1 MGWAGL
7 GCSWYH
13 FTYPVGAGFGFCGGL
28 EECHW
33 ARPRL
38 VKQYENKIG
47 AGFGFCGGLEDFSI
61 PNLAYGFP
69 MANFDKKIT
78 KLTSITRKTKE

>member
-1 MGWAGL
+1 MLAWLVAVTANFIAPSVSRFTLAPVAAWAGL

-13 FTYPVGAGFGFCGGL
+13 FTYPV
-28 EECHW
+28 
-33 ARPRL
+33 
-38 VKQYENKIG
+38 G